1 MGHLGRKG
9 ACQTLIQSLP
19 LCGHLMTLTFSEIKL
34 RKNTSLKILKLTERI
49 CLFILLYG
57 VY

>member
-19 LCGHLMTLTFSEIKL
+19 LCGDLMTLTFSEVKL
-34 RKNTSLKILKLTERI
+34 RKNTSLKKLKLTERI